1 MEISH
6 WDRRAEDLKLQEQAG
21 RVNARLNS
29 GQARQRADRLQERL
43 HKRLAELEQE
53 RQISP
58 RPPVVLGAALIA
70 PLGLIRAM
78 AGGGA
83 SPPSSRN
90 QRHPGRGRPRPPDRD
105 GRGAGAGL

>member
-70 PLGLIRAM
+70 PLG
-78 AGGGA
+78 
-83 SPPSSRN
+83 
-90 QRHPGRGRPRPPDRD
+90 
-105 GRGAGAGL
+105 